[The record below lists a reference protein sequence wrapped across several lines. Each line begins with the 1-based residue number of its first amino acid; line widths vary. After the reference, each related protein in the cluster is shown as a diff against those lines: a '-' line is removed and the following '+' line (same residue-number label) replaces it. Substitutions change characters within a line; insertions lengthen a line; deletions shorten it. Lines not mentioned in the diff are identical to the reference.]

1 MLTQVSTFFEVT
13 RSLHFLHRIL
23 SFYVEIMSI
32 LLVFSTLN
40 SINNVLCILSIRAMF
55 MEEPLYSK

>member
-1 MLTQVSTFFEVT
+1 MFT
-13 RSLHFLHRIL
+13 
-23 SFYVEIMSI
+23 

-55 MEEPLYSK
+55 MEKPLYSN